1 MRIILKMLAAGSIL
15 IVLAT
20 CGLAKDSDFFIRGGD
35 RVVFLG
41 DSITEQKLYTTYIEA
56 YTVTRFP
63 KQKFTFRNS
72 GWGGDTAWL
81 RMRSFPD
88 EKALFAA
95 KGDAQQ
101 KLIEASVDECLN
113 RDVVSLKPTVVT
125 VNFGMNDHNYEA
137 FREDIFKAYVCSQ
150 TEIAKVL
157 KKAGA
162 RVVLMTPQPIE
173 ERRADP
179 DKDPRNESINKFG
192 KGLKV
197 VASKKGALFVNQFD
211 PYMKIMMREHAGKT
225 NVCIGG
231 GDAIHPGPV
240 GHTIMASIILKE
252 MKAPALV
259 SSVEV
264 RVLDGKGGKAFSE
277 TKCRLS
283 NVKYD
288 DTVLSFDREDECLP
302 MPVDERA
309 MDALKL
315 ATVLDDI
322 NRYELKVKGLKAER
336 YDVTIDGEPAA
347 TVPAKDLAKGWNLA
361 ASAGPITKQARD
373 VLALIFSKNLVGQTL
388 WEMNLHPERAANKA
402 DVEKQLAD
410 LEARITAT
418 CQTKPHHFEL
428 KPAAAVAGK

>member
-1 MRIILKMLAAGSIL
+1 MAINGVAA
-15 IVLAT
+15 
-20 CGLAKDSDFFIRGGD
+20 DSAFFIRGGD

-63 KQKFTFRNS
+63 KQNFTFRNS

-101 KLIEASVDECLN
+101 KLIEKAVDGCLN

-137 FREDIFKAYVCSQ
+137 FREDIFKAYVCGQ

-162 RVVLMTPQPIE
+162 RVVLMTPQPLE

-179 DKDPRNESINKFG
+179 DKDPRNESISKFG
-192 KGLKV
+192 KGLKG
-197 VASKKGALFVNQFD
+197 VASKQGALFVNQFD
-211 PYMKIMMREHAGKT
+211 PYMKIMLREHAGKT

-259 SSVEV
+259 SSADVKV
-264 RVLDGKGGKAFSE
+264 VDGKGGKVVGE
-277 TKCRLS
+277 TKCKLS

-315 ATVLDDI
+315 APVLEDVS
-322 NRYELKVKGLKAER
+322 RYELKVRGLKAEQ
-336 YDVTIDGEPAA
+336 YDIMIDGALAA
-347 TVPAKDLAKGWNLA
+347 TVSAKDLAKGWNMST
-361 ASAGPITKQARD
+361 SAGPITKQARD
-373 VLALIFSKNLVGQTL
+373 VLALIFSKNLLGQTL
-388 WEMNLHPERAANKA
+388 WEMQLHPERAAKKA

-410 LEARITAT
+410 LEAQITAT
-418 CQTKPHHFEL
+418 CQPKPHHFEL
-428 KPAAAVAGK
+428 KPATPPAAK